1 LLLAKDVP
9 VRRIVTLKD
18 DKEQAVEHTLSV
30 QLWQQPL
37 RSKVILSTLEIGDR

>member
-1 LLLAKDVP
+1 VP

-30 QLWQQPL
+30 PSWQQPL
-37 RSKVILSTLEIGDR
+37 QSKVILSTSEIGYR